1 MVQRVPIKESTFK
14 ETSEGG
20 VLLASRCKSCGQ
32 ILFPKATI
40 CFSCF
45 SDNMQELPL
54 SRRGKLYSYT
64 IGRMPSLHFLPPYAV
79 GFINMPEGVRI
90 FAPLKLEES
99 EYKQLR
105 IGMEMEVVIEKL
117 WEEVEKAKEPGGK
130 DIIKEIIGWRFKS
143 VIQGGSL

>member
-1 MVQRVPIKESTFK
+1 MAERVPLVEDAFT
-14 ETSEGG
+14 ETAEGG
-20 VLLASRCKSCGQ
+20 RLLGTKCRKCGQ
-32 ILFPKATI
+32 VFFPKVRA
-40 CFSCF
+40 CLSCF
-45 SDNMQELPL
+45 NEDMEDIVL

-79 GFINMPEGVRI
+79 GFIDMPEGVRI

-99 EYKQLR
+99 EYPQLR